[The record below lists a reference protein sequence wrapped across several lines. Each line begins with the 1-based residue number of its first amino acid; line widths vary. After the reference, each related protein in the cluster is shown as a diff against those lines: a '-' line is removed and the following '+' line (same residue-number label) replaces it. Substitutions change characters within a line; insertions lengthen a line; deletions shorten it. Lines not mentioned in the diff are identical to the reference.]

1 MCDTFYMPT
10 PQVRFFGKNSDRNA
24 AEAQALRIV
33 PRRSPGDSVR
43 IGSRTLALRDAGHCL
58 AISCPTWMSGAEM
71 GVNGAGVAIGNE
83 AVFSRFKPSPDGV
96 LGMEFLR
103 AALMSASSAEEA
115 LACLIDLTE
124 RYDQGG
130 NGAYKGRLVYN
141 NTYLIAGPDGA
152 YVLETAGK
160 RWAWKHAEG
169 PVAISNSYSLTD
181 DYKRVDAATRKAI
194 AVVNERM
201 ACLDEADAGR
211 LSDKGSWK
219 EYVQERLYS
228 RFSAGDTR
236 RRAVSALLGPAAEAG
251 SRAAAL
257 AVLRAHAVS
266 DPQLPGRPRNVC
278 SHDGDIMGNPTTASM
293 LVEYPVVTPGQQ
305 DRMVLWFTGASYACS
320 NLFKPVLLSG
330 GEFTPLWTDYDY
342 AEGADGGE
350 SYWRA
355 RRESTRRVRRAPRVA
370 DARSAELVAAQQR
383 VFDVVDA
390 LPVHASASALA
401 EAAGTINAAVSDW
414 DSTTR

>member
-10 PQVRFFGKNSDRNA
+10 PRVRYLGKNSDRNA

-33 PRRSPGDSVR
+33 PGRLPADSVQ
-43 IGSRTLALRDAGHCL
+43 IGSRTLAVRDAGHAL
-58 AISCPTWMSGAEM
+58 ALSCPTWMSGAEM

-83 AVFSRFKPSPDGV
+83 AVFSRFKPAADGV

-115 LACLIDLTE
+115 LACLVDLTE

-130 NGAYKGRLVYN
+130 NGAFKGRLVYN
-141 NTYLIAGPDGA
+141 NTYLISGPDGA

-160 RWAWKHAEG
+160 RWAWKQAVE
-169 PVAISNSYSLTD
+169 PTAISNSYSLTD

-211 LSDKGSWK
+211 ISDKGSWK
-219 EYVQERLYS
+219 DYVSEKFYS

-236 RRAVSALLGPAAEAG
+236 RRAVAALLGPAAEAG
-251 SRAAAL
+251 SRSAAI

-266 DPQLPGRPRNVC
+266 DPQQPGRPRNVC

-293 LVEYPVVTPGQQ
+293 LVEYPVAAPGGQ

-320 NLFKPVLLSG
+320 NLYKPVLLSG
-330 GEFTPLWTDYDY
+330 GEFVPLWTDYDY
-342 AEGADGGE
+342 AEGATGGE
-350 SYWRA
+350 AYWRA
-355 RRESTRRVRRAPRVA
+355 RREATRRVRRAPRVA
-370 DARSAELVAAQQR
+370 DARSAELVVAQQR
-383 VFDVVDA
+383 IFDVVDA
-390 LPVHASASALA
+390 LPARASPSALQD
-401 EAAGTINAAVSDW
+401 AARLINAAVADW
-414 DSTTR
+414 DSSAW

>member
-1 MCDTFYMPT
+1 MCDTFYLPT
-10 PQVRFFGKNSDRNA
+10 PAARFLGKNSDRNA
-24 AEAQALRIV
+24 AEAQVLRIIS
-33 PRRSPGDSVR
+33 RRAPADSVR
-43 IGSRTLALRDAGHCL
+43 IGNRILDVRDAGHAL
-58 AISCPTWMSGAEM
+58 AISCPTWMAGAEM

-83 AVFSRFKPSPDGV
+83 AVFSRFKPAVGGV

-130 NGAYKGRLVYN
+130 NGAYKGTLVYN
-141 NTYLIAGPDGA
+141 NTYLIAGTDGA
-152 YVLETAGK
+152 CVLETAGK

-169 PVAISNSYSLTD
+169 PTAISNSYSLTD

-211 LSDKGSWK
+211 LSEKGSWK
-219 EYVQERLYS
+219 DYVQERFYS

-236 RRAVSALLGPAAEAG
+236 RRAVAALLGPAAEAG
-251 SRAAAL
+251 SRAAAM

-266 DPQLPGRPRNVC
+266 DPQLPGRLRNVC

-293 LVEYPVVTPGQQ
+293 LVEYPVAPAG
-305 DRMVLWFTGASYACS
+305 DGGNAVLWFTGASYACS
-320 NLFKPVLLSG
+320 NLFKPVLLSDG
-330 GEFTPLWTDYDY
+330 TFTPLWTAYDY
-342 AEGADGGE
+342 ADGSAGGDA
-350 SYWRA
+350 YWLA
-355 RRESTRRVRRAPRVA
+355 RREATRRVRRNPRVSE
-370 DARSAELVAAQQR
+370 ARSAELVAAQQSI
-383 VFDVVDA
+383 FDVVESMTGSPTSAQLADA
-390 LPVHASASALA
+390 RARIDATV
-401 EAAGTINAAVSDW
+401 AAW
-414 DSTTR
+414 DSLAF